1 VKKGILLLLIL
12 LILFPL
18 SATTPVEYEKD
29 EFPQWSLHLRRAETL
44 FFGSLPITF
53 AVCSLTYGLAKNLGA
68 PSVTQTELGETLFLF
83 STSAALSLSISI
95 IDYYLGK

>member
-1 VKKGILLLLIL
+1 MKKGILVLMML

-18 SATTPVEYEKD
+18 VGNTPVEYEKD

-53 AVCSLTYGLAKNLGA
+53 AFSSLTYGLAKYLGA
-68 PSVTQTELGETLFLF
+68 PNVTQTELGETLFLF
-83 STSAALSLSISI
+83 STSAALSLTISI